1 MAGLACRKQSSLLS
15 DNLFKIIVVI
25 LAVCVGL
32 IVRHPYFSS
41 KDVFPVGDGG
51 LFMEM
56 IYSIKSNQYLLPYH
70 VNYNSHEI
78 PFVYPPL
85 GFYLALLSSKV
96 FGVPVLQVVQVL
108 PVALNLLTIAC
119 FVLLASELTGDRV
132 ELLLCSGIFSIIFQV
147 YQWTAKGGGLSRS
160 PGFLFTV
167 LSLYLLL
174 LYQRKGVKYYLAFAP
189 AALGLV
195 FMSHLEWALIA
206 VTSTFVFVLAKGNEG
221 LKKKIY
227 DLLTLGL
234 GSALVSMPWW
244 GTAIYRFGIT
254 PFVNAWNV
262 AEMDTSQFVEKFLAG
277 SMFSVNVLTVEDY
290 FLPFL
295 GMIGFVSA
303 LFYRRNLLLPVW
315 LLGTYVVAPKNSPIS
330 GLAPLIILMAI
341 GLRSIDNIL
350 SYLLSQAGKNL
361 GLTGSISKIPVILG
375 YLWALIFL
383 ATQHLAEKPMLKAIK
398 PVERSTMEYIEKNTS
413 PDAEFVVLTPLD
425 WHSADSAEWFPYLT
439 QRRSLTTP
447 QGLEWVSADEFNKI
461 AGQVADLS
469 QTVRNEQ
476 TGVEMGQ
483 LVNHVESDFT
493 DYDYVAIFAN
503 NLEEE
508 FGGFLETGRYEVF
521 YRRKGVLIFSVIPN
535 QQ

>member
-1 MAGLACRKQSSLLS
+1 MEGLADRKQSSLIS
-15 DNLFKIIVVI
+15 DNWFKTSVVI
-25 LAVCVGL
+25 LAVCIGL
-32 IVRHPYFSS
+32 IIRYPYFSA

-56 IYSIKSNQYLLPYH
+56 IYSIKSNHYLLPSH
-70 VNYNSHEI
+70 VNYNSHQI

-96 FGVPVLQVVQVL
+96 FGASVLQVVQLL
-108 PVALNLLTIAC
+108 PLVLNLLTIVC
-119 FVLLASELTGDRV
+119 FVLLASELVKDRV
-132 ELLLCSGIFSIIFQV
+132 ELLLCSGIFSIVFQV

-167 LSLYLLL
+167 LSLYFLL
-174 LYQRKGVKYYLAFAP
+174 LYQRKGAKLYPAFA
-189 AALGLV
+189 AVALGLV

-206 VTSTFVFVLAKGNEG
+206 VASIFVFVLAKGNEG
-221 LKKKIY
+221 FKKKIF
-227 DLLTLGL
+227 DLLTLGF
-234 GSALVSMPWW
+234 GAALVSMPWW
-244 GTAIYRFGIT
+244 GTAVYRFGIT
-254 PFVNAWNV
+254 PFVEAWNV

-290 FLPFL
+290 FLPFF
-295 GMIGFVSA
+295 GMIGFVFA

-315 LLGTYVVAPKNSPIS
+315 LLGTYIVAPKNSPIS
-330 GLAPLIILMAI
+330 GLAPLVILIAI
-341 GLRSIDNIL
+341 GLRSLDDIL
-350 SYLLSQAGKNL
+350 FYLLSQVGKKPS
-361 GLTGSISKIPVILG
+361 LTGSLSKIPFSVI
-375 YLWALIFL
+375 YLL
-383 ATQHLAEKPMLKAIK
+383 AIIILAAQHLVGKPMLKAIK
-398 PVERSTMEYIEKNTS
+398 PVERSAMEYIEKNTS
-413 PDAEFVVLTPLD
+413 PDAEFVVLTPFD
-425 WHSADSAEWFPYLT
+425 WHSADVAEWFPYLT
-439 QRRSLTTP
+439 KRRSLTTP
-447 QGLEWVSADEFNKI
+447 QGLEWVSASEFNKI

-476 TGVEMGQ
+476 AGVETGQ